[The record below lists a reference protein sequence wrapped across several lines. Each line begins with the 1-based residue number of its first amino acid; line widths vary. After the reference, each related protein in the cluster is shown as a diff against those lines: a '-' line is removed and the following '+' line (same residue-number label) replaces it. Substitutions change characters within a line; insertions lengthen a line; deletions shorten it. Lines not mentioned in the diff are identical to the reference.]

1 MNLKTSKFIIYGIGI
16 GFASLV
22 FIFIISDL
30 VSPDISPK
38 LQTVPKNGIYLNA
51 SDNSY
56 LVGQKIGFSVIS
68 VSHICEE
75 IFDVK
80 IVNYD
85 YSQVLWSESAPAK
98 CTTFRDQKISQ
109 ADFPVENA
117 IIINEAGEYRVDV
130 SRLELGIG
138 MSERFMVNDTESEG
152 DDYSGWIAGEDYC
165 GDMCDQNELYSLGCD
180 NQILAHLTKYSNL
193 LDEEF
198 AGVYGIEDIGLP
210 EGVSQEKFEECVNI
224 IFEMRLPSS
233 QDYAFSKLNMSNAC
247 TSEPS
252 ICYGIFENNTA
263 MRVQCDFPIHGCG
276 PINFDKENYTTIEE
290 NEN

>member
-1 MNLKTSKFIIYGIGI
+1 
-16 GFASLV
+16 V
-22 FIFIISDL
+22 SD
-30 VSPDISPK
+30 
-38 LQTVPKNGIYLNA
+38 
-51 SDNSY
+51 
-56 LVGQKIGFSVIS
+56 
-68 VSHICEE
+68 ICEE

-85 YSQVLWSESAPAK
+85 YSQVLWTESAPVN

-165 GDMCDQNELYSLGCD
+165 GDMCDQNELHSLGCD

-198 AGVYGIEDIGLP
+198 DGTYFIDAIGLP
-210 EGVSQEKFEECVNI
+210 DGVSKEKFEECVDI
-224 IFEMRLPSS
+224 IYEMRLPSHK
-233 QDYAFSKLNMSNAC
+233 DLNISKMRVENAC
-247 TSEPS
+247 TEKPW
-252 ICYGIFENNTA
+252 ICYGIFENGTEIRIA
-263 MRVQCDFPIHGCG
+263 CDFPMHGCMKS
-276 PINFDKENYTTIEE
+276 FDKGNYTILE
-290 NEN
+290 NETG